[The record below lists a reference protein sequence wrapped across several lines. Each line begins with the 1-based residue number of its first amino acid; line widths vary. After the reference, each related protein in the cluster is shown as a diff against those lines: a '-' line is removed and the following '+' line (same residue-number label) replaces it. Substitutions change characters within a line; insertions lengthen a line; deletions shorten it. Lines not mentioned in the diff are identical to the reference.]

1 MEKDNYKVMVVFG
14 TRPEAIKMAPVVQA
28 MKKQDNIKCLVV
40 VTAQHREMLDQ
51 VLSLFKIV
59 PDYDLNLMIH
69 GQSLAGLTSKI
80 LEGMDWILAESK
92 PDLVLVQGD
101 TTTAF
106 AAALVAYYHKI
117 PIGHVEAGLRTGQ
130 KYFPWPEEIN
140 RKLAGSLADL
150 HFAPTKV
157 SRDNLLR
164 EGINAE
170 NVFITGNTVI
180 DALKATVRDDYEFKD
195 ESLKEILNTNK
206 DKRLI
211 MMTTHRRENWG
222 DPMAQIYEALKTILQ
237 DFPDTYVIFPVHK
250 NPTVREVVNKILGD
264 HPRVFL
270 IEPMD
275 YESFIN
281 LMSKTYLILSDSGGI
296 QEEAP
301 SLGKPVLVVRDTTER
316 PEAVAA
322 GTVNIVGT
330 SYDKVVEGIKLLLID
345 HSIYKKMCQ
354 AKNPYGDGF
363 ASERIAKIIVENLN
377 NGLINKIYE

>member
-1 MEKDNYKVMVVFG
+1 MKTDSYKVMVVFG
-14 TRPEAIKMAPVVQA
+14 TRPEAIKMAPVVKA
-28 MKKQDNIKCLVV
+28 MQKQDMIECLVV

-51 VLSLFKIV
+51 VLSLFKII

-69 GQSLAGLTSKI
+69 GQTLASLTSKI
-80 LEGMDWILAESK
+80 LEGMDWILTESK

-106 AAALVAYYHKI
+106 ASALVAYYHKI

-150 HFAPTKV
+150 HFAPTEV
-157 SRDNLLR
+157 SRNNLLR
-164 EGINAE
+164 EGVLADNI
-170 NVFITGNTVI
+170 FITGNTVI
-180 DALKATVRDDYEFKD
+180 DALKATVRDDYEF
-195 ESLKEILNTNK
+195 ENEELKEILNTNK

-222 DPMAQIYEALKTILQ
+222 EPMTQIYEALKTILL

-250 NPTVREVVNKILGD
+250 NPNVREIVNKVLGN
-264 HPRVFL
+264 HPRVYL
-270 IEPMD
+270 VEPMD
-275 YESFIN
+275 YEAFIN

-316 PEAVAA
+316 PEAVTA
-322 GTVNIVGT
+322 GTVSIVGT
-330 SYDKVVEGIKLLLID
+330 SYDKVVNGIRFLLSD
-345 HSIYKKMCQ
+345 ASIYRKMSQ
-354 AKNPYGDGF
+354 ASNPYGDGF
-363 ASERIAKIIVENLN
+363 ASERITKIVIKNLKN
-377 NGLINKIYE
+377 SHT